1 MCDGNC
7 RMSTMVRAA
16 LLLMATVVV
25 AIGFYSEAQAQA
37 SPADV
42 AKKLNNPIA
51 ALVSVPLQL
60 NYDEDFDPSDDG
72 YRFLLNVQ
80 PVVPITLNDDWN
92 VISRTIVPLVQLN
105 DVPPGHD
112 TSGLGDIFQS
122 VFFSPKAATSS
133 GWIWGAGPAFLLP
146 TATDELLGAEKWA
159 AGPTAVVLK
168 QEHGWTYGALAN
180 HVWSFAGSSNRAD
193 VNATFL
199 QPFLAYTLPSLTT
212 FTVNSES
219 SYDWEAE
226 RWSAP
231 VNLSVTQLFKIG
243 SQIQQ
248 LQFGTRYW
256 VDSPDTGAAGW
267 GVRLTYTLVFPK

>member
-1 MCDGNC
+1 MCN
-7 RMSTMVRAA
+7 
-16 LLLMATVVV
+16 
-25 AIGFYSEAQAQA
+25 AIGRIVSRVQPTLRLAAAMMAVIGFSPQAQAQA

-60 NYDEDFDPSDDG
+60 NYDEDFGPSDDG

-80 PVVPITLNDDWN
+80 PVVPITLNDDWT
-92 VISRTIVPLVQLN
+92 VISRTITPLVQLN
-105 DVPPGHD
+105 DVPPGND

-159 AGPTAVVLK
+159 AGPTAVFLK
-168 QEHGWTYGALAN
+168 QENGWTYGALAN
-180 HVWSFAGSSNRAD
+180 HVWSFAGSGNRAD

-199 QPFLAYTLPSLTT
+199 QPFLAYTLPSLMT

-219 SYDWEAE
+219 SYDWETE

-231 VNLSVTQLFKIG
+231 INLGVTQLFKIG
-243 SQIQQ
+243 SQIQT

-256 VDSPDTGAAGW
+256 VDSPSSGAAGW